1 MFKIFRK
8 NHTTANIELEDN
20 NQMSALKLAAKKAA
34 DEFSVDEQT
43 IQSSIFASAAAGN
56 TIIENRAV
64 FMYATSEKKSRVHT
78 MMLTFKTP
86 VAWGN
91 DKTPIDYLIVGMFPE
106 DSDQNTVDAVT
117 EKITNIMHDK
127 SEQLDDIKFNDGDLN
142 KLNQAFTD

>member
-20 NQMSALKLAAKKAA
+20 NQLSALKLAAKKAA
-34 DEFSVDEQT
+34 DEFGIDEQNV
-43 IQSSIFASAAAGN
+43 QSSIFASAAQGN

-64 FMYATSEKKSRVHT
+64 FMFATSEKKSRVHT

-91 DKTPIDYLIVGMFPE
+91 DKVPVDYLIVGLFP
-106 DSDQNTVDAVT
+106 DNTDQVT
-117 EKITNIMHDK
+117 IDGVTDKITKTLQEK
-127 SEQLDDIKFNDGDLN
+127 SEQLDDIKFNDNDLN
-142 KLNQAFTD
+142 KLNQSFTD

>member
-20 NQMSALKLAAKKAA
+20 NQLSALKLAAKKAA
-34 DEFSVDEQT
+34 DEFGIDEQNV
-43 IQSSIFASAAAGN
+43 QSSIFASAAQGN

-64 FMYATSEKKSRVHT
+64 FMFATSEKKSRVHT

-91 DKTPIDYLIVGMFPE
+91 DKVPVDYLIIGLFP
-106 DSDQNTVDAVT
+106 DNTDQVT
-117 EKITNIMHDK
+117 IDGVTDKITKTLQEK
-127 SEQLDDIKFNDGDLN
+127 SEQLDDIKFNDNDLN
-142 KLNQAFTD
+142 KLNQSFTD

>member
-20 NQMSALKLAAKKAA
+20 NQLSALKLAAKKAA

-78 MMLTFKTP
+78 MMLTFKNP

-106 DSDQNTVDAVT
+106 DSDQDTVDAVT